1 MAVRYEKTDVQSAK
15 VVRAGVG
22 LLALVAVFFAL
33 MWMLQGVLLR
43 SEQSAQVPPHPMAST
58 LARTEPPLPRL
69 QPNPRADLL
78 AFRAEEDAVL
88 KTYGWVDKGRGIVR
102 VPIDRAMEIL
112 AQRGLPARAAAAG
125 EAR

>member
-1 MAVRYEKTDVQSAK
+1 MAVRYEKSDVQSAK

-22 LLALVAVFFAL
+22 ILAIVVVFFAL

-43 SEQSAQVPPHPMAST
+43 FEQNAQVPRHPLAET

-69 QPNPRADLL
+69 QPNPRADLDAL
-78 AFRAEEDAVL
+78 RAQEKAVL
-88 KTYGWVDKGRGIVR
+88 ETYGWIDKGRGIVR
-102 VPIDRAMEIL
+102 IPIEQAIEIL
-112 AQRGLPARAAAAG
+112 ARRGLPARAVAAG

>member
-1 MAVRYEKTDVQSAK
+1 MAVRYEKSDVHSAK

-22 LLALVAVFFAL
+22 ILVVLAVFFAL

-43 SEQSAQVPPHPMAST
+43 FEQNAQVPPHPLAST

-78 AFRAEEDAVL
+78 ALRAQEEAVL
-88 KTYGWVDKGRGIVR
+88 ETYAWIDKGRGTVR
-102 VPIDRAMEIL
+102 VPIERAMELL
-112 AQRGLPARAAAAG
+112 AQRGLPARAAAPG

>member
-22 LLALVAVFFAL
+22 LLAVVAVFFAL

-43 SEQSAQVPPHPMAST
+43 FEQNAQVPPHPLAST
-58 LARTEPPLPRL
+58 LARSEPPLPRL

-78 AFRAEEDAVL
+78 ALRAEEDAVL
-88 KTYGWVDKGRGIVR
+88 KTYAWVDKGRGIVR
-102 VPIDRAMEIL
+102 VPIERAIEVL
-112 AQRGLPARAAAAG
+112 AQRGLPARTGAAG

>member
-1 MAVRYEKTDVQSAK
+1 MAVRYEKSDVQSAK

-22 LLALVAVFFAL
+22 ILALLAVFFAL

-43 SEQSAQVPPHPMAST
+43 FEQNAQVPPHPLAST

-78 AFRAEEDAVL
+78 ALRAKEEAVL
-88 KTYGWVDKGRGIVR
+88 ETYAWVDKGRGTVR
-102 VPIDRAMEIL
+102 VPIERAMELL
-112 AQRGLPARAAAAG
+112 AQRGLPARAAAPG

>member
-1 MAVRYEKTDVQSAK
+1 MAVQYEKTDVQSAK

-22 LLALVAVFFAL
+22 LLAIVAVFFAL

-43 SEQSAQVPPHPMAST
+43 FEQNAQVPPHPLAST
-58 LARTEPPLPRL
+58 LARSEPPLPRL

-88 KTYGWVDKGRGIVR
+88 QTYAWVDKGRGIVR
-102 VPIDRAMEIL
+102 VPIERAMEIL
-112 AQRGLPARAAAAG
+112 AQRGLPARAATAG